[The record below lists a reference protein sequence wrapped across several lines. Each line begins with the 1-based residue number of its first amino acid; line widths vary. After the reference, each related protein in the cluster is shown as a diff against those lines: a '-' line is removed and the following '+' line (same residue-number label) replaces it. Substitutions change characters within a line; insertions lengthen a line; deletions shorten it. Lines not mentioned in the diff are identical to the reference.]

1 MLFSMKDVIH
11 FQITKGD
18 THYVASAEEFFIVTQ
33 GKTLDELM
41 KNIKEAAELHL
52 EVMHEDL
59 AFADEWTKYPSL
71 LMNYEIP
78 PAEYAQ
84 A

>member
-1 MLFSMKDVIH
+1 MKNVIH

-18 THYVASAEEFFIVTQ
+18 THYVASAEEFSIVTQ

-41 KNIKEAAELHL
+41 SNILEATELHM
-52 EVMHEDL
+52 EIMREDAVL
-59 AFADEWTKYPSL
+59 AKEWKENPSL

-78 PAEYAQ
+78 LQEYAR

>member
-1 MLFSMKDVIH
+1 MLFYMKNVIH

-18 THYVASAEEFFIVTQ
+18 EYYCASAEEFSIVTQ

-41 KNIKEAAELHL
+41 ENIMEATDLHM

-59 AFADEWTKYPSL
+59 SFADEWTKSPSL
-71 LMNYEIP
+71 SMSYEIP
-78 PAEYAQ
+78 LQEYART
-84 A
+84 

>member
-1 MLFSMKDVIH
+1 MLFYMKNVIH

-41 KNIKEAAELHL
+41 ENIKEAAELHM

-59 AFADEWTKYPSL
+59 AFSEEWAKTPSL

-78 PAEYAQ
+78 LREYAQ